1 MRRRRDRRRGAAG
14 NRVPQS
20 DLFGPPRA
28 ASGPAGA
35 VWPTLPEVTQQA
47 LTSLLAR
54 LLLEHEAKARP
65 GGGRDER

>member
-1 MRRRRDRRRGAAG
+1 MPV

-20 DLFGPPRA
+20 DLFGLPRA

-35 VWPTLPEVTQQA
+35 VWPALPEVTQQA

-54 LLLEHEAKARP
+54 LLLEHRANTRP
-65 GGGRDER
+65 GGGRHER